1 MIIKQTY
8 IKFEI
13 VEKQIQ
19 YRNIFILLTIKQ
31 QCGYEDVKHN

>member
-1 MIIKQTY
+1 MVIKQTY

-13 VEKQIQ
+13 AEKQIQ
-19 YRNIFILLTIKQ
+19 YRNIFILFTIKQ